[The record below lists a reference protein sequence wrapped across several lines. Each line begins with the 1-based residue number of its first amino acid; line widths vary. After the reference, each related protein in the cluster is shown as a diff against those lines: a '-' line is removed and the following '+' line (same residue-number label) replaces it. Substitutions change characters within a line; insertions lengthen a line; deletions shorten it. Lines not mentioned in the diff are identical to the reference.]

1 MHHIEYVQFALDNKV
16 HKRYNNYIISKIIVG
31 IINLYIVGVN
41 IMTFYEAL
49 NCFNSDPLG
58 EKLAAQNYTAG
69 EKARKKFVKE
79 FSPDRIKEMNI
90 DDYLIDNPKSFCNR
104 LDNEL
109 SLIGETRGK
118 SLKSKFG
125 IYTKNNEIVFT
136 KKWGKDKYE
145 AFENIKD
152 AIINLLI
159 AGDAKDFRAIEHN
172 KLAPTVKGKILS
184 VYHPD
189 KYLTVYSYEHV
200 RFFAD
205 LLGIPYDK
213 DTAPHEI
220 KKKILKYKNKDSSTK
235 DMKIPVYTS
244 FLYFWNHPKKRK
256 EVEKNYEQK

>member
-1 MHHIEYVQFALDNKV
+1 
-16 HKRYNNYIISKIIVG
+16 
-31 IINLYIVGVN
+31 
-41 IMTFYEAL
+41 MTYLEAL
-49 NCFNSDPLG
+49 KNFKSNPLG
-58 EKLAAQNYTAG
+58 EKLAIQNYEVG
-69 EKARKKFVKE
+69 EKVRKNFE
-79 FSPDRIKEMNI
+79 HTYTIDRIKEMNI
-90 DDYLIDNPKSFCNR
+90 EDYLIDNPHSFCDQ

-159 AGDAKDFRAIEHN
+159 AGKAEDFRAIEHN

-184 VYHPD
+184 VYYPTD
-189 KYLTVYSYEHV
+189 YLTVYSYEHV

-220 KKKILKYKNKDSSTK
+220 KKSILNYKNSDSSTK
-235 DMKIPVYTS
+235 CMEIPVYTS